1 MIASPV
7 VLGPKVGVISHP
19 QDLTERIGT
28 KSKRTSGGTEPSD
41 AHLTAMT
48 QVLTAAQGGVVC

>member
-7 VLGPKVGVISHP
+7 VLGPKFGVISHP

-28 KSKRTSGGTEPSD
+28 KSKGTSWGQSKVT
-41 AHLTAMT
+41 LT
-48 QVLTAAQGGVVC
+48 